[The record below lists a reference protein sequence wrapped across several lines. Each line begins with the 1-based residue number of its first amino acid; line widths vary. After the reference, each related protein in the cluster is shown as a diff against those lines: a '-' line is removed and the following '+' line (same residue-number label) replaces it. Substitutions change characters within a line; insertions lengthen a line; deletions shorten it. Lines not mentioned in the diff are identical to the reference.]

1 MTDSRQKTMRVTI
14 AALATALVTMMT
26 MIHIPVPVSSGYIHP
41 GDSMIYASAWMLG
54 PFAALP
60 AGLGSMFA
68 DMVSGWAQY
77 APVSLVVKALMGL
90 VVALLMKMLPERIW
104 GLTVAMLVG
113 SALMVAGYFAFDW
126 VVFGIAAA
134 TVNLYFNLVQAVGGV
149 ILGIPLIM
157 LLRTIPQVKELRSH

>member
-1 MTDSRQKTMRVTI
+1 MCIRDR
-14 AALATALVTMMT
+14 
-26 MIHIPVPVSSGYIHP
+26 
-41 GDSMIYASAWMLG
+41 
-54 PFAALP
+54 LP